1 MKKKYK
7 KIYIE
12 ITNKCNLNCT
22 FCSEVK
28 RKKEKITLE
37 NFEEIIKKINNYTDY
52 IYLHV
57 KGEPLLHPE
66 IDKILDIAE
75 KYNLKVNLTTNG
87 TLFPNVVDKIKDKK
101 ALHKINFSL
110 HSENN
115 YKNYLENIFENV
127 KKLSTDTVVI
137 YRLWTL
143 NNNELDKKSQ
153 EIVEKIKKF
162 YNLDEKT
169 YKNLKTKNNIKI
181 SSTIYVDKDN
191 EFTWPDNIEN
201 ELSPLGYC
209 HALKT
214 HIAILVDGT
223 VVPCCLDSNASIPL
237 GNIYDNTLEEIINN
251 EKYKGDILLGKTF
264 QKSFQNRKPC
274 ESLCRRCTFKDKFK
288 K

>member
-1 MKKKYK
+1 M
-7 KIYIE
+7 
-12 ITNKCNLNCT
+12 
-22 FCSEVK
+22 
-28 RKKEKITLE
+28 
-37 NFEEIIKKINNYTDY
+37 
-52 IYLHV
+52 
-57 KGEPLLHPE
+57 
-66 IDKILDIAE
+66 A
-75 KYNLKVNLTTNG
+75 
-87 TLFPNVVDKIKDKK
+87 
-101 ALHKINFSL
+101 
-110 HSENN
+110 
-115 YKNYLENIFENV
+115 
-127 KKLSTDTVVI
+127 I

-153 EIVEKIKKF
+153 EIVEKIKNF

-251 EKYKGDILLGKTF
+251 ERYKNL
-264 QKSFQNRKPC
+264 QRSFQNRKPC

>member
-22 FCSEVK
+22 FCSEAK

-127 KKLSTDTVVI
+127 KKLSTDTVAI

-153 EIVEKIKKF
+153 EIVEKIKNF

-191 EFTWPDNIEN
+191 EFTWPDNIED

-251 EKYKGDILLGKTF
+251 ERYKNL